1 MRAFVYLGITVL
13 LILAIQAGRCD
24 GGVLFDVLN
33 KGVYPLT
40 VQLCE
45 LEGWKCFT
53 LTDAGAPAEATR
65 TAEAKTF
72 PGTLFFTRGEMLALG
87 NEFLLV
93 AYRLPA
99 QAIDITAAKA
109 IRAMQPEDQT
119 NPETELVI
127 SLLNL
132 HTINM
137 LDIRPAEAGWLQML
151 GDNEKLEQLRAE
163 ARRVTSMNNLRQL
176 IVSLQIWI
184 VKNNDTFPPTGSID
198 DVKKALL
205 RNTPELT
212 KMIWVDPVTRKPYQY
227 NPSMAGKTV
236 NDFRGKEH
244 SIVVFYSNEY
254 PDGTR
259 TVVFFDGHAEN
270 VPPERWEE
278 LKELSGIPRQ

>member
-40 VQLCE
+40 VQLRE

-53 LTDAGAPAEATR
+53 LAEQTAQAEAGHPAEAI
-65 TAEAKTF
+65 AF
-72 PGTLFFTRGEMLALG
+72 PSKLFFTRGEMLPLG
-87 NEFLLV
+87 NELLLV

-99 QAIDITAAKA
+99 QAIDLTAAQA
-109 IRAMQPEDQT
+109 IRAMLPVDLM

-132 HTINM
+132 HTISM
-137 LDIRPAEAGWLQML
+137 LDIRPAEAGLLQLL
-151 GDNEKLEQLRAE
+151 GDEEKLERLRAE

-184 VKNNDTFPPTGSID
+184 NKNNDTFPPTGSID

-212 KMIWVDPVTRKPYQY
+212 KMIWVDPVTRQPYQY
-227 NPSMAGKTV
+227 NPSMAGKTL